1 MTEMPDFIEDI
12 NEVEMDDE
20 KKPWEITDDGSAEW
34 AIEQIRKAEL
44 EQEKWKKFYDDQFAK
59 IKKSTDET
67 IAYFNGKLRQ
77 YFETVPHHTAKKSES
92 YELPNGKLVLK
103 MQDPE
108 YKRDDEK
115 LMAWASE
122 TGKDEL
128 IKTSVKQTFDWS
140 SAKKEMTG
148 YEVIDGHPV
157 DPFSGE
163 IIEGLTI
170 EKREPKFVIE

>member
-20 KKPWEITDDGSAEW
+20 TKPWEIKDDGSAEW
-34 AIEQIRKAEL
+34 AVEQIRKAEL
-44 EQEKWKKFYDDQFAK
+44 EQEKWKKFYADQFAK
-59 IKKSTDET
+59 VEKSTNDT
-67 IAYFNGKLRQ
+67 IDYFTAKLHQYFNGLLHHVTKTQ
-77 YFETVPHHTAKKSES
+77 ET

-103 MQDPE
+103 KQSPD
-108 YKRDDEK
+108 YKRDDAK
-115 LMAWASE
+115 LILWAAES
-122 TGKDEL
+122 GKDEL
-128 IKTSVKQTFDWS
+128 IKTVTKQTFDWA

-148 YEVIDGHPV
+148 YEVLDGHPV

-170 EKREPKFVIE
+170 EAREPKFVIE